1 MYDNTTQIDRT
12 KYIFESFPEKRK
24 GVFDVSEVSIANKWV
39 KDRIQYEI
47 DFGVGTVSQQKEWFD
62 FLLGNAN
69 EDLSMGYVSLKEY
82 SVFLWALQTENILGQ
97 AYSYGI
103 HNGHVSASDIEIKKQ
118 REKMIESA
126 KRAGSAGGAAR
137 HKSSTSLKTW
147 VDQQPEATD
156 DKLNR
161 TARARKL
168 ADKMPKHYALKL
180 DDPVRV
186 IRDYLKQKDQLRLA
200 SQP

>member
-1 MYDNTTQIDRT
+1 MYDNTAQIDGA

-24 GVFDVSEVSIANKWV
+24 GTFDASEISIATEWAEK
-39 KDRIQYEI
+39 RIQYEI
-47 DFGVGTVSQQKEWFD
+47 DFGVGSVSQQKEWFD
-62 FLLGNAN
+62 FLLENAN
-69 EDLSMGYVSLKEY
+69 EDLSIGCVSLKEY
-82 SVFLWALQTENILGQ
+82 AVFLWALQTENLFGE
-97 AYSYGI
+97 AYAHGMR
-103 HNGHVSASDIEIKKQ
+103 NGHVIGSDIEIKSQ
-118 REKMIESA
+118 REKMTEDA

-137 HKSSTSLKTW
+137 HKPAASLKTW

-156 DKLNR
+156 DNLNR